1 MPRGGSRGGN
11 HGGKPAAARHSLPK
25 KRKIDAVGVR
35 SGQKWWLGHAPEDL
49 EMHRLAV
56 SLLTLVALA
65 LPGSARASVL
75 VHIDKSNQRMTVSV
89 DGQSAFTWRVS
100 TGRGGFGTPTGRFR
114 PQWMAR
120 SWFSTRYY
128 GSPMPHS
135 IFFHKGYAI
144 HGTNYISRLGGPAS
158 HGCVR
163 LHPANAATLF
173 MLVRRAGMGNT
184 AIAITGGNPLA
195 GKRSRSAAAD

>member
-1 MPRGGSRGGN
+1 MR
-11 HGGKPAAARHSLPK
+11 
-25 KRKIDAVGVR
+25 
-35 SGQKWWLGHAPEDL
+35 
-49 EMHRLAV
+49 RLVVLFAF
-56 SLLTLVALA
+56 LLVALPA
-65 LPGSARASVL
+65 QAGVL
-75 VHIDKSNQRMTVSV
+75 VRIDKSSQRMLVSV
-89 DGQSAFTWRVS
+89 DGQPAYMWHVS
-100 TGRGGFGTPTGRFR
+100 TGRGGFGTPAGRFR

-120 SWFSTRYY
+120 SWFSTKYY

-173 MLVRRAGMGNT
+173 ALVRRFGMGNT
-184 AIAITGGNPLA
+184 AIVISGGNEFARRRFSSL
-195 GKRSRSAAAD
+195 

>member
-1 MPRGGSRGGN
+1 MRRVLLLFAYLVLSA
-11 HGGKPAAARHSLPK
+11 HAAGA
-25 KRKIDAVGVR
+25 G
-35 SGQKWWLGHAPEDL
+35 
-49 EMHRLAV
+49 
-56 SLLTLVALA
+56 
-65 LPGSARASVL
+65 VL
-75 VHIDKSNQRMTVSV
+75 VRIDKAAQRMTVSV
-89 DGQSAFTWRVS
+89 DGVPSFTWRVS
-100 TGRGGFGTPTGRFR
+100 TGRGGYGTPVGHFR

-163 LHPANAATLF
+163 LHPASAAILYR
-173 MLVRRAGMGNT
+173 LVQRAGMANT
-184 AIAITGGNPLA
+184 SIVITGGSPLA
-195 GKRSRSAAAD
+195 AHRRSRGT

>member
-1 MPRGGSRGGN
+1 
-11 HGGKPAAARHSLPK
+11 
-25 KRKIDAVGVR
+25 
-35 SGQKWWLGHAPEDL
+35 
-49 EMHRLAV
+49 MHRLAV
-56 SLLTLVALA
+56 LLLTLVALA
-65 LPGSARASVL
+65 LPGGARASVL
-75 VHIDKSNQRMTVSV
+75 VHIDKSTQRMTVSV
-89 DGQSAFTWRVS
+89 DGQSAYMWRVS

-128 GSPMPHS
+128 GSPMPYS
-135 IFFHKGYAI
+135 IFFHNGYAI

-195 GKRSRSAAAD
+195 RTRSRNAAAD